1 MKKNNI
7 LFGRKVLAL
16 LLSTSSIFIFSNDL
30 HANALSGIYSS
41 NVRQLT
47 VQSKLPKVVVLNTYG
62 SFIAELENYAI
73 STTELR
79 EGFNEWFA
87 LDSRHTF
94 TLVKEYTDALG
105 ITHQSYQH
113 LFEGYTIEGELILVH
128 SKNNL
133 VQVVNGQIS
142 QFSELNTIATIS
154 DENAVASS
162 IRHFGVENAK
172 ISSVETVIAKVP
184 VEGKA
189 QLTFAKKVSLFSA
202 VPLKGIT
209 LYIDAQS
216 GAVINEYSNI
226 KHADVQGSGTTYY
239 RNTQSITVDSYNGQY
254 RLKDNARNIHTLNG
268 SNASDIDDDGNIIGA
283 TEYTSSTTT
292 FNAVQVKPAIDVHW
306 GIGKTYD
313 YYKNIH
319 NRNGF
324 DNNNSILKNYYD
336 AGDFMGDHA
345 NAGALDIPGEV
356 VGIFYG
362 RGEAGLM
369 NPVVGLDI
377 AGHEFS
383 HLVVSRS
390 DNGDLIYQGESGALN
405 ESFADIFATSVE
417 FYTNL
422 SPNWTI
428 GEGVFIS
435 TPGYLRSMSDPK
447 SASAADGLQQPDTYM
462 GTYWLPNGYVHI
474 NSGVGNH
481 WFYLLSVGGSGTNDI
496 NNQYNVTGITIQK
509 AEKIAYRTLNLLTP
523 NAQYI
528 DAFNA
533 SKIAATDLYGA
544 NSNELLQVVE
554 AWWAVGVGDRSAGI
568 DENDINNKIS
578 AYPNPVTDKSFTIN
592 VGFTETTSFEIYDV
606 LGKKVRNATVLQEG
620 ENTINVSEIQTGI
633 YILKF
638 NVNGKSL
645 SKKLIIK

>member
-16 LLSTSSIFIFSNDL
+16 LLGTSSIFTFSNDL
-30 HANALSGIYSS
+30 YANALSGIYRS
-41 NVRQLT
+41 NVRQMT
-47 VQSKLPKVVVLNTYG
+47 VQSKFPKVVVLNTYG
-62 SFIAELENYAI
+62 SFMSELENYAI

-79 EGFNEWFA
+79 EGFNEWFV
-87 LDSRHTF
+87 LDNRHSF
-94 TLVKEYTDALG
+94 ELVKEYTDGLG

-113 LFEGYTIEGELILVH
+113 LFDGYKIEGELILVH

-133 VQVVNGQIS
+133 VQTVNGQIS
-142 QFSELNTIATIS
+142 QFKELNMNASLSNEEAVSIAVRYFDI
-154 DENAVASS
+154 D
-162 IRHFGVENAK
+162 NAK
-172 ISSVETVIAKVP
+172 ISPVETVITKVP

-189 QLTFAKKVSLFSA
+189 QLAFAKKVSLFSA

-209 LYIDAQS
+209 LFIDAQS
-216 GAVINEYSNI
+216 GAVINEYSKI

-239 RNTQSITVDSYNGQY
+239 RNTQPITVDSYNGQY

-268 SNASDIDDDGNIIGA
+268 SNISDINDDGNIIGA
-283 TEYTSSTTT
+283 TEYTSTSTI
-292 FNAVQVKPAIDVHW
+292 FNAVTVKPAVDVHW
-306 GIGKTYD
+306 GISKTYD
-313 YYKNIH
+313 YYKNRH

-324 DNNNSILKNYYD
+324 DNNGSLLNNYYN

-345 NAGALDIPGEV
+345 NAMAVDEPDELVAL
-356 VGIFYG
+356 FYG
-362 RGEAGLM
+362 KGENGLM
-369 NPVVGLDI
+369 NPVVGLDV

-405 ESFADIFATSVE
+405 ESFADIFATAVE

-422 SPNWTI
+422 SPNWII
-428 GEGVFIS
+428 GEGVFIPS
-435 TPGYLRSMSDPK
+435 PGYLRSMSDPK
-447 SASAADGLQQPDTYM
+447 SASAAEGLQQPDTYM
-462 GTYWLPNGYVHI
+462 GTYWLPNGSVHI

-481 WFYLLSVGGSGTNDI
+481 WFYLLSVGGAGTNDI
-496 NNQYNVTGITIQK
+496 NNQYNVSGITIEK

-533 SKIAATDLYGA
+533 SKIAAVDLYGV
-544 NSNELLQVVE
+544 NSNELMQVVE
-554 AWWAVGVGDRSAGI
+554 AWWAVGIGDRSAGI
-568 DENDINNKIS
+568 DKNDINNKIS

-592 VGFTETTSFEIYDV
+592 IGFTESTSFEIYDV

-620 ENTINVSEIQTGI
+620 ENRINVSEIQTGI

-638 NVNGKSL
+638 NVNGKSV